1 MNRELSEDQS
11 AFLES
16 LPEKYEKMLFQYC
29 ARCVSYNPNIMPFIP
44 DLLQEVY
51 LKASLNVESLMHHE
65 NVPGWLKKSCHF
77 SLLTMLRNQ
86 RNNREIL
93 CPTTEKLQ
101 RLFYQEQTM
110 IPDRKMSITLKEVI
124 VAAKLIL
131 SDKELAVFIDYS
143 LNDLSTAET
152 AKLNRMT
159 YDTVRGKISQIRK
172 KLKNHF
178 GKDG

>member
-65 NVPGWLKKSCHF
+65 NIPGWLKKSCHF

-93 CPTTEKLQ
+93 CH
-101 RLFYQEQTM
+101 F
-110 IPDRKMSITLKEVI
+110 
-124 VAAKLIL
+124 
-131 SDKELAVFIDYS
+131 